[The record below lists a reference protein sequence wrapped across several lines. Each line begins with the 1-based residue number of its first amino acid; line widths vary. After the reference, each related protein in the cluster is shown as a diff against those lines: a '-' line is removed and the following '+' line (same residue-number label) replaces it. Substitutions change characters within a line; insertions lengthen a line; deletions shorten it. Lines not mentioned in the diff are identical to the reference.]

1 MAQGITG
8 FAAGRP
14 SPSPVVR
21 LFSCLINSERLTQR
35 VYLDEQD
42 IGFVPERVGASDI
55 DDASKQADTI
65 TTPAASLD
73 AQLVKARLLRL
84 AYARSGD
91 KGDTA
96 NIGLIA
102 RSKAAYEVLRH
113 QVTKDK
119 VYDYFSHLVNGQVF
133 RYELPGFQAFNFVM
147 TQALGGGGVTSLRY
161 DPQGK
166 AFAQMLLDMEID
178 VPVNVLEEISCDQP

>member
-1 MAQGITG
+1 M
-8 FAAGRP
+8 
-14 SPSPVVR
+14 
-21 LFSCLINSERLTQR
+21 
-35 VYLDEQD
+35 
-42 IGFVPERVGASDI
+42 
-55 DDASKQADTI
+55 
-65 TTPAASLD
+65 
-73 AQLVKARLLRL
+73 
-84 AYARSGD
+84 
-91 KGDTA
+91 
-96 NIGLIA
+96 
-102 RSKAAYEVLRH
+102 LRH

-133 RYELPGFQAFNFVM
+133 RYELPGFQALNFVM